1 MFRGRFLDKAPSKV
15 LVILKKN
22 CLKNSGY
29 LIGNLFACCK
39 SVKFILISSF
49 NPMLY
54 TINPLIYTTWIHLY
68 TTLILHI
75 YNINIWFFDQQY
87 TTTYSWFSKSTT
99 TIYNIL
105 QQQHTTTTFHTYMYN
120 NIQPS
125 YMILWSTM
133 NWHNSSF
140 ISSKWA
146 LE

>member
-15 LVILKKN
+15 LVILKKFVW
-22 CLKNSGY
+22 KTVDIY

-87 TTTYSWFSKSTT
+87 TTTYSQSTTIKRIKHSNQHPVTTVSKSCLVVLTNT
-99 TIYNIL
+99 K
-105 QQQHTTTTFHTYMYN
+105 QN
-120 NIQPS
+120 NAHPP
-125 YMILWSTM
+125 MM
-133 NWHNSSF
+133 NNS
-140 ISSKWA
+140 KCA
-146 LE
+146 